1 MKTYNNLHN
10 HRQRQ
15 RRPIGVEDVDV
26 DLEDVEDVEDV
37 EDGYKEDIVIVIII
51 IIVIVIKIIIVIVII
66 IVNNNVADVEEDVE
80 EDVSDATD
88 LNYFNT
94 KNLII
99 CHLLFFLSLN
109 FFFINFFT

>member
-15 RRPIGVEDVDV
+15 RHPIGVEDV

-51 IIVIVIKIIIVIVII
+51 IIVTVIKIIIVII
-66 IVNNNVADVEEDVE
+66 IVDNNVADVEEDVE

-88 LNYFNT
+88 LNYFNN
-94 KNLII
+94 KNLKI

-109 FFFINFFT
+109 FFFINFFA